1 MKKEKGYKS
10 GVKAAIWQARL
21 KASGLMFDR
30 VRRER
35 EEFERAL
42 ALSDGVRDWTSYR
55 NISEAY
61 ADSVYGEQTVPL
73 SFRYAVW
80 LQSQVAG
87 EAPVIKVPRN
97 ATGDETFAAMV
108 NELLLRVWMESGSHR
123 EWKQAIFDVCGF
135 GSTCVWY
142 GFHADVIDL
151 QTVEGA
157 SESVGDTIE
166 RALAGDPDAMPGQDH
181 QLAISG
187 IQSVMQDTTN
197 KIAMPPGSHEALA
210 NAAINQID
218 LAQDEAKKAN
228 HPSVQKREIW
238 ARRLRVGCDVRWDH
252 TVTDLRDARWMARR
266 VVMSLDEAKKFAG
279 FTPHARKN
287 IVASKFGP
295 MDGVEPVQNRD
306 GEGIDEENGRF
317 VFWEVWD
324 KEYGCRHYINE
335 QMDELLEQDE
345 SYPYVHKTTGE
356 PAIPGF
362 FPCVVSSPL
371 RHAMNKPERTTG
383 VPLIEAGYPI
393 QREITKLHNFA
404 MASVKRH
411 SVRCY
416 EVSDGLDDDAIADL
430 TEGVDGALIRRPAGV
445 EPGGMVLPIQFSGE
459 AYRIVELIGRLEA
472 QWSAMVGMPLADL
485 TSQPQ
490 AATATAE
497 QISVSAGRNQADHVI
512 RSLEEDMAR
521 AAEII
526 RAMLSIGLYPPERI
540 ASLLGPGYE
549 EMLAAWQASSL
560 EGDYITLKSA
570 SRAKA
575 DQAVR
580 IKQLG
585 DALQLTMGYADPK
598 TGLPVYDASPIV
610 EEILMA
616 LDVGRPRRIEW
627 TPQDLML
634 RMGGAVG
641 GGSKTPGSA
650 ERAEGPPTAANEA
663 AAARRVRS

>member
-1 MKKEKGYKS
+1 
-10 GVKAAIWQARL
+10 
-21 KASGLMFDR
+21 MFDR

-42 ALSDGVRDWTSYR
+42 ALSDGVRDWTAYR

-87 EAPVIKVPRN
+87 DAPVIKVPRN
-97 ATGDETFAAMV
+97 ATGDEHFAVML
-108 NELLLRVWMESGSHR
+108 NELLLRVWMESGSQR

-151 QTVEGA
+151 ETAEGA
-157 SESVGDTIE
+157 SESPSDTIQ
-166 RALAGDPDAMPGQDH
+166 RALAGDVDALPGQDR
-181 QLAISG
+181 QMAIAG
-187 IQSVMQDTTN
+187 IQSVMQDEVSR
-197 KIAMPPGSHEALA
+197 IAMPMGAHDALA
-210 NAAINQID
+210 NAAINQ
-218 LAQDEAKKAN
+218 LELLKKERKDPSN
-228 HPSVQKREIW
+228 PSVEKRKIW
-238 ARRLRVGCDVRWDH
+238 ARRLSIGHDVRWSHD
-252 TVTDLRDARWMARR
+252 VADLRDVRWMARR
-266 VVMSLDEAKKFAG
+266 VVMSLEEAKKFDG
-279 FTPHARKN
+279 FTPHARGN
-287 IVASKFGP
+287 IVPSKFGP
-295 MDGVEPVQNRD
+295 MDGIEPVESRE
-306 GEGIDEENGRF
+306 GEGLEDENSRF

-324 KEYGCRHYINE
+324 KEYACRHYISE
-335 QMDELLEQDE
+335 QMDEFLEVDE
-345 SYPYVHKTTGE
+345 TYPYVNKTTGE

-362 FPCVVSSPL
+362 FPCVVSAPL
-371 RHAMNKPERTTG
+371 KHAMNKPERTTG
-383 VPLIEAGYPI
+383 IPLIEAGYPI

-416 EVSDGLDDDAIADL
+416 EVSDSLDDEAIADL
-430 TEGVDGALIRRPAGV
+430 TEGVDGAFIRRPAGV
-445 EPGGMVLPIQFSGE
+445 EPGGMVLPIQFTGE
-459 AYRIVELIGRLEA
+459 AYRIVELIARLEA

-490 AATATAE
+490 AGTATAE

-526 RAMLSIGLYPPERI
+526 RSMLSIGLYPPEKI
-540 ASLLGPGYE
+540 AAIMGPGYE
-549 EMLAAWQASSL
+549 DLMAAWQSSSL
-560 EGDYITLKSA
+560 EGDAIVLKSA

-598 TGLPVYDASPIV
+598 TGLPVYDASPII

-616 LDVGRPRRIEW
+616 LDVGRPRRIAW
-627 TPQDLML
+627 TQDDLML
-634 RMGGAVG
+634 RMGMAGGAAG
-641 GGSKTPGSA
+641 AQGPSESS
-650 ERAEGPPTAANEA
+650 RAEGPTTAGNEA
-663 AAARRVRS
+663 AAARNVRT